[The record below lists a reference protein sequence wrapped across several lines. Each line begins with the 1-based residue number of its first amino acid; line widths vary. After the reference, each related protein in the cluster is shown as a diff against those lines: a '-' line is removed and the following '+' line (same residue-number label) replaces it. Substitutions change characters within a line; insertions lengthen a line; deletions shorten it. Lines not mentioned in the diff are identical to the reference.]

1 MIIREFKYFTMQYK
15 VKILLSLAILMFH
28 FGRSENIK
36 KVKVRKIVIET
47 EIPQDAYKTGFGA
60 QESKFVLESVPFDY
74 IEMYPT
80 FDVHNETIVNNKI
93 RWVLYADRPLMIR
106 SSLLTGNVLLVN
118 PGDSISIS
126 YKNNIRTCSGTGA
139 EAFELQRDIEKIQM
153 QTFTRPTK
161 SYLHLTSVADF
172 FNWKKYLDSQ
182 VFLINP
188 LFDSYKA
195 KIDPLIFYLIKTF
208 AIKYIE
214 FQRAES
220 FMALFGMVNNSQ
232 PISRT
237 ALTAIWDSTLN
248 NKWSKWLRKEGD
260 NHGDIW
266 YFYQF
271 NRLQVFRKFGYNVLA
286 DSINTKNKRRIQYY
300 NSLKENYNGLLRERL
315 LQYTLADD
323 ILKKVGYNSP
333 LTKSYLN
340 DYYSQSTFPEYKQ
353 WMKDFEKKASK
364 LYNFESQTISNMA
377 PNFQLEDATGKL
389 VTKNELK
396 GKVALLDFWFTGC
409 EGCKNMVPTLK
420 KVEDAFKN
428 DPNIVFVNISTDE
441 DKNRWL
447 KSIQTE
453 KYTTGKGINLY
464 TGGKG
469 ANHPVLEDY
478 NISSFP
484 ELYLINELGE
494 IQFPVPDPRKDS
506 GVALIELLSKKR
518 AELNDGP
525 YVIYKEDSVLVSY
538 VNSMNGI
545 PTAKTEMSKFKK
557 DEPLIINIST
567 DHYPKTVSVKLK
579 PQLQNE
585 PSAFA
590 KPSKQFV
597 LSDIEGNFDA
607 LRELL
612 QSNKIIDENYDWIFG
627 DGHLVFVGDM
637 FDRGKQVTE
646 CLWLIYSLEE
656 KAKKAGGY
664 VHFILGNH
672 EILNLSND
680 QRYLR
685 EKYKET
691 ATLLDEKY
699 AKLYGINSELGRWLG
714 TKNIIEKVGD
724 VLYTHAGISREVNLL
739 PLSLEKIN
747 DLIRPFY
754 AERDRFK
761 NKNTIPELRVLFNS
775 RLSPFW
781 YRGYYKGDEV
791 ATVIDSSLQ
800 KFEVAHIITGHTIVS
815 DTVSV
820 HFNGKILNVDTHHA
834 RDESEALLIVGPNYY
849 RVDRLGNK
857 KLIMKANPQLY
868 TKSSE

>member
-1 MIIREFKYFTMQYK
+1 MQYK
-15 VKILLSLAILMFH
+15 VRILLLLAVLIFQ
-28 FGRSENIK
+28 FSRSENIK
-36 KVKVRKIVIET
+36 KAKVRKIVIET
-47 EIPQDAYKTGFGA
+47 EIPQVAFKTVADGL
-60 QESKFVLESVPFDY
+60 ENKFILESVPFDY
-74 IEMYPT
+74 VEMYPT
-80 FDVHNETIVNNKI
+80 FEVHGETIVNNKI

-106 SSLLTGNVLLVN
+106 SSLLTDNVLLIK

-126 YKNNIRTCSGTGA
+126 YKNNVRTCSGTGV
-139 EAFELQRDIEKIQM
+139 EAFELQKDIEKIQT

-161 SYLHLTSVADF
+161 SYLHLKSVADF
-172 FNWKKYLDSQ
+172 FKWKKYLDSQ
-182 VFLINP
+182 VLLINP

-195 KIDPLIFYLIKTF
+195 KIDPVIFNLIKTF

-214 FQRAES
+214 FQRTES

-237 ALTAIWDSTLN
+237 ELMAIWDSTLN
-248 NKWSKWLRKEGD
+248 NRWSKWLRKEGD
-260 NHGDIW
+260 GHGDVW

-300 NSLKENYNGLLRERL
+300 NSLKENYSGLLRERL

-323 ILKKVGYNSP
+323 ILKKIGYNSP

-340 DYYSQSTFPEYKQ
+340 DYYSQSIFPEYKQ
-353 WMKDFEKKASK
+353 WMKEYEKKASK
-364 LYNFESQTISNMA
+364 LYNFESPTINNMA
-377 PNFQLEDATGKL
+377 PDFQLEDVTGKTI
-389 VTKNELK
+389 TKNELK

-409 EGCKNMVPTLK
+409 QGCKNMVPSLK

-447 KSIQTE
+447 QSIQTE

-469 ANHPVLEDY
+469 AKHPVLEDY

-484 ELYLINELGE
+484 ELFLINELGE
-494 IQFPVPDPRKDS
+494 IQFPVPDPRKD
-506 GVALIELLSKKR
+506 GGMALIELLSNKR

-525 YVIYKEDSVLVSY
+525 YVMYKEDSLLVSY
-538 VNSMNGI
+538 ISQQNGI
-545 PTAKTEMSKFKK
+545 PTTKTIRNKYQK
-557 DEPLIINIST
+557 DEPLTIEIST
-567 DHYPKTVSVKLK
+567 DHYPKTISVVLK
-579 PQLQNE
+579 AQLQNE
-585 PSAFA
+585 PSTFA
-590 KPSKQFV
+590 KPSKQLV
-597 LSDIEGNFDA
+597 LSDIEGNFNA
-607 LRELL
+607 FREIL
-612 QSNKIIDENYDWIFG
+612 QSNKIINQNYDWIFG

-680 QRYLR
+680 QRYVR
-685 EKYKET
+685 EKYKGT
-691 ATLLDEKY
+691 AALLDEKY
-699 AKLYGINSELGRWLG
+699 ADLYGINSELGRWLR

-739 PLSLEKIN
+739 PLSIEKIN
-747 DLIRPFY
+747 ELIRPY
-754 AERDRFK
+754 YSDRDSYK
-761 NKNTIPELRVLFNS
+761 NKNTISELRILFNS

-820 HFNGKILNVDTHHA
+820 HFNGKVFNVDTHHA
-834 RDESEALLIVGPNYY
+834 QDQSEALLIEEDNYY
-849 RVDRLGNK
+849 RVDRIGNK
-857 KLIMKANPQLY
+857 KLIMKSSPLLY
-868 TKSSE
+868 TRSSE